1 MLYISPPFGNYFSY
15 KEATRIR
22 GTFTA
27 NPRKGLIY
35 HTLRSLRPVK
45 GGWRNQIGFR
55 NKGIKNISLKMNS
68 ICSVCGLNE
77 SEWETLVKYLPSLGS
92 RIELN
97 LSCPNVNE
105 ISIPDDILKEFI
117 YKFPNLIVKVRYD
130 ISETLAAKIRLLG
143 VNHLHCSNT
152 IPTDKGGISGKPLR
166 NLNVYAIQRLS
177 QLHFPSLIAGGGI
190 YSRENI
196 SEYRAAGATAFSIS
210 TAYITCPWNIPS
222 IYREANS
229 LWST

>member
-15 KEATRIR
+15 KDATRIR

-27 NPRKGLIY
+27 NPRRGLIY

-55 NKGIKNISLKMNS
+55 NKGIKNISLKSNS

-77 SEWETLVKYLPSLGS
+77 SEWETLVKYLPSLGA

-177 QLHFPSLIAGGGI
+177 QLHFSSLIAGGGI

-196 SEYRAAGATAFSIS
+196 SEYRAAGATDFSIS